1 MSFAFFFALDV
12 FFDGMTD
19 ASQRDDDCKDAIG
32 NGFFRCLRKPVCS
45 EERVVYARVDESDK
59 ENGV

>member
-12 FFDGMTD
+12 FFDSVTNV
-19 ASQRDDDCKDAIG
+19 SQRDDEYKDAIG
-32 NGFFRCLRKPVCS
+32 NEFFRCLRKPVRS
-45 EERVVYARVDESDK
+45 EERVVYARVGESDK